1 MYRNEEAKNSD
12 ERMVVMYNY
21 YVRTMEEYEGLMAL
35 SESITKS
42 FKKAYH
48 DWAEMN
54 ALMYQYA

>member
-1 MYRNEEAKNSD
+1 
-12 ERMVVMYNY
+12 MYNY